1 MRIGFGYHGLV
12 VDIYYLPGVSVG
24 FAFDVAPLGVV
35 NLTRRLFG
43 AGGYFACDFKH
54 IIGHFSPFGYYN
66 RVRAVFVFEVKPHV
80 VGRCDFKSKFVVLE
94 VVFASIDIKSVH
106 EVNVWRLGFF
116 FAHLIL

>member
-24 FAFDVAPLGVV
+24 FAFDVAAFGVV
-35 NLTRRLFG
+35 HFARSLLCACG
-43 AGGYFACDFKH
+43 DFACDFKH
-54 IIGHFSPFGYYN
+54 VIGHFSPFGYYN
-66 RVRAVFVFEVKPHV
+66 RVRAVFVFEVKPYI

>member
-1 MRIGFGYHGLV
+1 MRIGFGYHGIV

-24 FAFDVAPLGVV
+24 FAFDVATFGVV
-35 NLTRRLFG
+35 NLARRLLCACG
-43 AGGYFACDFKH
+43 DFACDFE
-54 IIGHFSPFGYYN
+54 HFVGDCSSFGDDN
-66 RVRAVFVFEVKPHV
+66 RMRAVFVFEVKPHV